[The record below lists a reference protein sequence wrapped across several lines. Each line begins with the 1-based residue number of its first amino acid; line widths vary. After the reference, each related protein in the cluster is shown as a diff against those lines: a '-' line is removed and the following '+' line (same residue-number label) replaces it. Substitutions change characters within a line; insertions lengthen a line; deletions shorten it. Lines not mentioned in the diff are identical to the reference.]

1 MDEPSPAIDPLLQ
14 RDLRLLEQRL
24 GFAEE
29 RMNTILVRAESIAV
43 QLGALH
49 EFADAPHPT
58 NDEYHFKLFWRD
70 PDEEIPRLDD
80 PYEW

>member
-1 MDEPSPAIDPLLQ
+1 
-14 RDLRLLEQRL
+14 
-24 GFAEE
+24 
-29 RMNTILVRAESIAV
+29 MNTILVRAESIAV